1 MERFKQD
8 KIQKTSKN
16 LKKDFEF
23 GDLVVEFY
31 HPVSA
36 KNENKDDDNS

>member
-16 LKKDFEF
+16 LKKGFEF
-23 GDLVVEFY
+23 GDLGVEFY
-31 HPVSA
+31 HPVTIKS
-36 KNENKDDDNS
+36 DDKHGDDL

>member
-1 MERFKQD
+1 MERFKHD

-16 LKKDFEF
+16 LKKGFEF

-31 HPVSA
+31 HPVTI
-36 KNENKDDDNS
+36 KNENKHGDDP